1 MTCTNEKCGRQY
13 VGKSEEELRQRHYG
27 HKKEIDLKSTMLGKH
42 FAEKCGYGF
51 FQIQASSGLSD
62 TLKLYVMN
70 LIYQFYKHKIIT
82 RQIVS
87 GHRIYN
93 LMNILP
99 KILSLDKLINQQ
111 TDPIMSH

>member
-62 TLKLYVMN
+62 TLESYHGILFLNAKNIKSLVDMV
-70 LIYQFYKHKIIT
+70 LI
-82 RQIVS
+82 RQS
-87 GHRIYN
+87 
-93 LMNILP
+93 
-99 KILSLDKLINQQ
+99 
-111 TDPIMSH
+111 